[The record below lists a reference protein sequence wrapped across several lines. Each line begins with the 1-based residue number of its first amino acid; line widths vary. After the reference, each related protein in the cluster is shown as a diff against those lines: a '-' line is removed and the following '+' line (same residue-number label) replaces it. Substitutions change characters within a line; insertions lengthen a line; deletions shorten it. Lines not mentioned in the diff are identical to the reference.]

1 MIEQKFKILIVED
14 QQLVAK
20 DIAARLTNFGYEIV
34 GIEDTFEAAVSAFK
48 NHKPDLVLLDINING
63 QKNGIDIAIEINNTI
78 PTPFI
83 FLTAQTDAE
92 TLQKAK
98 STFPSAYLV
107 KPFTTTHLSIS
118 IDLALHNFAFQ
129 KKESA
134 EIPDNTDED
143 YRETFYLKQDFLFI
157 KDGNNYIKINQ
168 NDLLLLESEGN
179 YVKIHT
185 KEKRYLIRSTINNAI
200 EKIKQ
205 PHFLRVHRSYCINLN
220 KVVKFNE
227 NELVIEHLT
236 IPIGRNYKED
246 FFKTF
251 KLK

>member
-20 DIAARLTNFGYEIV
+20 DIAARLTNLGYEIV
-34 GIEDTFEAAVSAFK
+34 GIEDTFNGAINSFK
-48 NHKPDLVLLDINING
+48 TYLPDLVLLDINIRG
-63 QKNGIDIAIEINNTI
+63 DKNGIDIAVEINKTI

-83 FLTAQTDAE
+83 FVTAQTDAE

-98 STFPSAYLV
+98 NTFPSAYLV
-107 KPFTTTHLSIS
+107 KPFTTTHLSVS

-129 KKESA
+129 KKETM
-134 EIPDNTDED
+134 ELPINEDED
-143 YRETFYLKQDFLFI
+143 YRETFYLKQDFMFI

-168 NDLLLLESEGN
+168 NEMLLLESEGN

-185 KEKRYLIRSTINNAI
+185 NEKRYLIRSTINSAI
-200 EKIKQ
+200 EKIKLS
-205 PHFLRVHRSYCINLN
+205 HFMRVHRSYCINLN
-220 KVVKFNE
+220 KITKFNE
-227 NELVIEHLT
+227 NEIVVENITVPL
-236 IPIGRNYKED
+236 GRNYKED
-246 FFKTF
+246 FFKTL